1 MSHLPLPLY
10 GFAAFFM
17 IFWFGTWCV
26 HLIAICY
33 GKYKLHKKSCKLPT
47 ESSPLPGVSILKP
60 LMGVDPNLQHNL
72 ETFFT
77 MDYPLYELLFCVED
91 KHDPAIKLVEQL
103 LDKYPQI
110 DAQLFVGGSDVG
122 VNPKINNIHPGY
134 MAAKYDFVMISDSG
148 IKMKDDTLLD
158 MVQNM
163 SERHALVHQMPFTCD
178 RDGFAAT
185 FEKVFFGTVQSR
197 IYLSADALGIN
208 CHTGMS
214 CLLRKAVI
222 DQLGGLRAF
231 GCYLAEDFFIAKR
244 VTELGWK
251 MRISNQPALQNSGL
265 CDIGSFQARLIRWAK
280 LRVAMVPTTIL
291 LEPLSECLVLG
302 ALAACSASLLFAW
315 DPLVFYL
322 VHILGWFLSDW
333 LLLSIVQHGSMP
345 FHKFEFVIGW
355 FFREL
360 SGPYLFLHA
369 LWNPA
374 IRWRTRTFKLHWG
387 GIAYELPLNNTP
399 ASESPLIA
407 SQQQQQQPAPTLL
420 TATAAAAV
428 TATSTSTTTLATTTC
443 SGSGSGSGTGT
454 GTGTGSSTGVVTTGT
469 LPMAKHRLL
478 S

>member
-103 LDKYPQI
+103 LEKYPQI

-148 IKMKDDTLLD
+148 IKMKNDTLLD

-214 CLLRKAVI
+214 CLLRKKVI

-265 CDIGSFQARLIRWAK
+265 CDIGSFQVISISISVPPYRLVIFSEKKYQNYCGFSLLEVLHLLYRSIYYGDK
-280 LRVAMVPTTIL
+280 LREL
-291 LEPLSECLVLG
+291 F
-302 ALAACSASLLFAW
+302 SL
-315 DPLVFYL
+315 
-322 VHILGWFLSDW
+322 H
-333 LLLSIVQHGSMP
+333 
-345 FHKFEFVIGW
+345 
-355 FFREL
+355 
-360 SGPYLFLHA
+360 
-369 LWNPA
+369 
-374 IRWRTRTFKLHWG
+374 
-387 GIAYELPLNNTP
+387 
-399 ASESPLIA
+399 
-407 SQQQQQQPAPTLL
+407 
-420 TATAAAAV
+420 
-428 TATSTSTTTLATTTC
+428 
-443 SGSGSGSGTGT
+443 
-454 GTGTGSSTGVVTTGT
+454 
-469 LPMAKHRLL
+469 
-478 S
+478 

>member
-103 LDKYPQI
+103 LDKYPLI
-110 DAQLFVGGSDVG
+110 DANLFVGGSDVG

-420 TATAAAAV
+420 TATAAAASA

-443 SGSGSGSGTGT
+443 S
-454 GTGTGSSTGVVTTGT
+454 
-469 LPMAKHRLL
+469 
-478 S
+478 

>member
-1 MSHLPLPLY
+1 MSHLPVPLY

-17 IFWFGTWCV
+17 IFWFGTWMV

-33 GKYKLHKKSCKLPT
+33 GKYKLHKKSCKLPP

-77 MDYPLYELLFCVED
+77 MDYPVYELLFCVED
-91 KHDPAIKLVEQL
+91 KDDPAIKLVEGL
-103 LDKYPQI
+103 LEKYPRI
-110 DAQLFVGGSDVG
+110 DARLFVGGSDVG

-148 IKMKDDTLLD
+148 IKMKNDTLLD

-163 SERHALVHQMPFTCD
+163 SDKHALVHQMPFTCD
-178 RDGFAAT
+178 REGFAAI

-197 IYLSADALGIN
+197 IYLSADVLGIN

-231 GCYLAEDFFIAKR
+231 GCYLAEDFFIAKG
-244 VTELGWK
+244 VTKLGWK

-291 LEPLSECLVLG
+291 LEPLSECMILG
-302 ALAACSASLLFAW
+302 AFAAWSASVLFNW
-315 DPLVFYL
+315 DPLVFYM
-322 VHILGWFLSDW
+322 VHILCWLLSDW

-355 FFREL
+355 LFREL
-360 SGPYLFLHA
+360 TGPYLFLHA
-369 LWNPA
+369 LWDPA

-387 GIAYELPLNNTP
+387 GMAYELNTP
-399 ASESPLIA
+399 ADCPTAPL
-407 SQQQQQQPAPTLL
+407 QPQPAPTLP
-420 TATAAAAV
+420 TASAVAEVTPAA
-428 TATSTSTTTLATTTC
+428 TFC
-443 SGSGSGSGTGT
+443 TG
-454 GTGTGSSTGVVTTGT
+454 
-469 LPMAKHRLL
+469 AKHRLL
-478 S
+478 VS